1 MIVDRYGL
9 VKLFEFMP
17 TLMVDIEPEIRELD
31 CLLESLAYQ
40 PRGSATAMGAPP
52 DTVDSTAYMPGKV

>member
-17 TLMVDIEPEIRELD
+17 TLMADVKPGIRGLDDSPEGLV
-31 CLLESLAYQ
+31 YQ